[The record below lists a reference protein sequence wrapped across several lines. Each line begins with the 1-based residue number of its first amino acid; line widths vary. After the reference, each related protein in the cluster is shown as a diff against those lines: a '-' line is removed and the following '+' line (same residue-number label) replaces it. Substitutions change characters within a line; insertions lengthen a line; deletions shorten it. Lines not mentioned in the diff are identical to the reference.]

1 MTLDKQTLF
10 FFPLQQQAQLP
21 RTLSGCLCNKF
32 PAYRALLITVSVHL
46 HLVTRLRV
54 SESKFSSGCISGEN
68 YLSVKAVHMPS
79 EVSHRDKQLMEP
91 SVRTS
96 TKGLAVAGGAD
107 LHLCAS
113 LLV

>member
-1 MTLDKQTLF
+1 M
-10 FFPLQQQAQLP
+10 
-21 RTLSGCLCNKF
+21 
-32 PAYRALLITVSVHL
+32 
-46 HLVTRLRV
+46 